1 MFKNFLAKMGA
12 TLALFFAILIV
23 LEALTLMVLVGR
35 DIPRARRIA
44 VLDVE
49 GTILDSEPIISKL
62 HKYRDDSSVAA
73 IVLRINSPGG
83 MAAAAQEIYQEVRRV
98 RQEGKRVFASIES
111 LGASG
116 GYYIACGAESIFAN
130 PSTITGSIG
139 VILPTANY
147 KELMDK
153 LGLKF
158 GGIKSGDYKDIGSPF
173 KDMTEEER
181 NILQAFVDDVHDQ
194 FVEAVAEGR
203 GMEKSEVKKLANGQ
217 VFTGRQALA
226 IGLVDRLGNLNDAI
240 SWAAKRVG
248 IEGKPK
254 IIREKKAFPF
264 SELFSEAT
272 SKLFS
277 PKTEGAMYYWGN

>member
-12 TLALFFAILIV
+12 TLALFFAIVIV

-35 DIPRARRIA
+35 DIPRAKRIA

-49 GTILDSEPIISKL
+49 GTIFDSEPIISKL

-73 IVLRINSPGG
+73 IILRINSPGG
-83 MAAAAQEIYQEVRRV
+83 MAAAAQEIYQEIKRV
-98 RQEGKRVFASIES
+98 RQEGKKVFASIES

-116 GYYIACGAESIFAN
+116 GYYIACGAEVIFAN

-181 NILQAFVDDVHDQ
+181 NLLQKFVDDVHAQ

-217 VFTGRQALA
+217 IFTGRQALEA
-226 IGLVDRLGNLNDAI
+226 GLVDRLGNLNEAI

-254 IIREKKAFPF
+254 VIREKKGFPF
-264 SELFSEAT
+264 SELFSET
-272 SKLFS
+272 ISKFFP
-277 PKTEGAMYYWGN
+277 PKTEGVMYYWGN